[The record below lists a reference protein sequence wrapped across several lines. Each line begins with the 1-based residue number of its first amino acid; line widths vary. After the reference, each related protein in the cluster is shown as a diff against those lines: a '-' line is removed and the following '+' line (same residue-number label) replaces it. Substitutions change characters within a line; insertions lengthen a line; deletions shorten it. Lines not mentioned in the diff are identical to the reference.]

1 MFATAFQRKAW
12 RGAVA
17 LAAIASILATAA
29 CAAYTPPEVA
39 TQSVS
44 STSGT
49 PAGRYRA
56 VVVFVENV
64 DQTVRLTAEEAIVSK
79 LKRSGVRAQSSLEL
93 FNYSQSIDD
102 VSKANIIQSNGFDA
116 ALFVYLVRADT
127 LEKPAPGISQGNWNG
142 VPVFCGNWSGGQW
155 CKSPELTEY
164 SLDSQ
169 GHVVTSTSTV
179 VTQSTLEDVRTAQR
193 VWAGETTAT
202 VNAKFGNAEGL
213 YDLAARNVVAKLQQD
228 RVI

>member
-64 DQTVRLTAEEAIVSK
+64 DQPVRLTAKEAIVSK

-102 VSKANIIQSNGFDA
+102 VSEANIIQSNGFDA

-164 SLDSQ
+164 S
-169 GHVVTSTSTV
+169 
-179 VTQSTLEDVRTAQR
+179 
-193 VWAGETTAT
+193 
-202 VNAKFGNAEGL
+202 
-213 YDLAARNVVAKLQQD
+213 
-228 RVI
+228 